1 MAKFKY
7 LVKFIPPVP
16 QLRGLIFGAN
26 SDRLA
31 KELSS
36 RHPDAIS
43 IEVMPCEGNAPGT
56 TRAGSA
62 WTDSTQ
68 P

>member
-7 LVKFIPPVP
+7 LVKFIPPAP
-16 QLRGLIFGAN
+16 QLRGQIFGAS
-26 SDRLA
+26 SDRVA
-31 KELSS
+31 KELSL
-36 RHPDAIS
+36 RHVDAIS
-43 IEVMPCEGNAPGT
+43 IEVMPFEGNAPGT

-62 WTDSTQ
+62 WTDSTK